1 MTVTINHVWG
11 ALAISAL
18 LATSPACAQKAYGPG
33 ASDTEI
39 KLGQSTPLSGP
50 ASAFGAGAG
59 RAVVG
64 YFEMLNEQ
72 GGINGRKI
80 NFTQLDNAYS
90 APKAVEQSRKLVEDI
105 GVLAEVGT
113 IGTAPNVAIQ
123 KYLNSKQVPQLFITA
138 GGRRF
143 NDPKNFPVDR
153 AALSGFRNRRPGHR
167 QIPPEEPSPT
177 PRSACCIRM
186 TITERTISGDCAP
199 GSATRPRRSSLEV
212 SYELADPT
220 IDSQI
225 VQLKAAGIDT
235 LVEQSSSKAA
245 AQSIRKVHEL
255 NWNPLH
261 IIGGST
267 ASVETILKPAGLDA
281 SKGLVTTQFLKQPGD
296 PAWANDDEVKAYKEF
311 LKKYAP
317 SVNPDDYSVLVA
329 YMNVHAVELVLKKCG
344 DQLTRENL
352 IRQATSLHGE
362 RLPMMLP
369 GVSISTKPDDYAAFK
384 TLRIAS
390 LRRSQLDICQAI
402 RCRPINIQTINP
414 SGARQLLR
422 RRRLTL
428 RERERQV
435 RESTIPTGT
444 TIGRRRKSLPK
455 LRYCRN
461 LYPSLPFD
469 CLAPT
474 YRVDSGI

>member
-1 MTVTINHVWG
+1 LNRTTNWIWG
-11 ALAISAL
+11 PLAMSAL
-18 LATSPACAQKAYGPG
+18 LAASPASAQKTYGPG

-64 YFEMLNEQ
+64 YFEMLNEK
-72 GGINGRKI
+72 GGIHGRKI
-80 NFTQLDNAYS
+80 SFTQLDNAYS
-90 APKAVEQSRKLVEDI
+90 APKAIEQSRKLIDDV

-143 NDPKNFPVDR
+143 NDPKTFPWTVPLYPDFETEGAVIAKYILKTKPDAKIGLLYQNDDYGKDYAKGLR
-153 AALSGFRNRRPGHR
+153 AGLGARAS
-167 QIPPEEPSPT
+167 QIV
-177 PRSACCIRM
+177 A
-186 TITERTISGDCAP
+186 
-199 GSATRPRRSSLEV
+199 EV
-212 SYELADPT
+212 SYEVADPT

-225 VQLKAAGIDT
+225 VQLKAAGADT
-235 LVEQSSSKAA
+235 LIEQSSAKAA

-255 NWNPLH
+255 NWTPLH

-267 ASVETILKPAGLDA
+267 ASVETVLKPAGLDA

-317 SVNPDDYSVLVA
+317 SANPDDYSVLVA
-329 YMNVHAVELVLKKCG
+329 YMNVHAITLALEKCG

-352 IRQATSLHGE
+352 IHQATSLNGE

-369 GVSISTKPDDYAAFK
+369 GVHISTSPNDYTPFK
-384 TLRIAS
+384 VLRIAIFDGTS
-390 LRRSQLDICQAI
+390 WGL
-402 RCRPINIQTINP
+402 
-414 SGARQLLR
+414 SGDPVSA
-422 RRRLTL
+422 
-428 RERERQV
+428 
-435 RESTIPTGT
+435 
-444 TIGRRRKSLPK
+444 
-455 LRYCRN
+455 
-461 LYPSLPFD
+461 D
-469 CLAPT
+469 
-474 YRVDSGI
+474 

>member
-1 MTVTINHVWG
+1 LTLSAIRICG
-11 ALAISAL
+11 PLAISAL
-18 LATSPACAQKAYGPG
+18 LATSAASAQKAYGPG

-64 YFEMLNEQ
+64 YFEMLNAQ

-80 NFTQLDNAYS
+80 AFTQLDNAYS
-90 APKAVEQSRKLVEDI
+90 APKAVEQSRKLVEDVGI
-105 GVLAEVGT
+105 LAEVGT
-113 IGTAPNVAIQ
+113 IGTVPNVAIQ

-143 NDPKNFPVDR
+143 NDPKTFRWTVPLYPDFETEGRVVAKYILKNKPDAKIGVFYQNDDFGKDYVRGLR
-153 AALSGFRNRRPGHR
+153 AGLGTKAE
-167 QIPPEEPSPT
+167 QIIAE
-177 PRSACCIRM
+177 A
-186 TITERTISGDCAP
+186 
-199 GSATRPRRSSLEV
+199 

-225 VQLKAAGIDT
+225 VKLKAAGIDT
-235 LVEQSSSKAA
+235 LIEQSAAKAA

-267 ASVETILKPAGLDA
+267 ASVETVLKPAGLEA
-281 SKGLVTTQFLKQPGD
+281 SIGLVTTQFLKQPSD
-296 PAWANDDEVKAYKEF
+296 PAWADDEEVKAYKDL
-311 LKKYAP
+311 LKTYA
-317 SVNPDDYSVLVA
+317 SSANPDDYSVLVA
-329 YMNVHAVELVLKKCG
+329 YMNVNALTLVLRKCG

-369 GVSISTKPDDYAAFK
+369 GITVNTTPDDYTPFK
-384 TLRIAS
+384 ALRIATFDGVS
-390 LRRSQLDICQAI
+390 WK
-402 RCRPINIQTINP
+402 
-414 SGARQLLR
+414 
-422 RRRLTL
+422 LTGDPL
-428 RERERQV
+428 
-435 RESTIPTGT
+435 TA
-444 TIGRRRKSLPK
+444 
-455 LRYCRN
+455 
-461 LYPSLPFD
+461 D
-469 CLAPT
+469 
-474 YRVDSGI
+474 

>member
-1 MTVTINHVWG
+1 LTLSAIRICG

-18 LATSPACAQKAYGPG
+18 LATSAASAQKAYGPG

-64 YFEMLNEQ
+64 YFDMLNAQ

-80 NFTQLDNAYS
+80 VFTQLDNAYS
-90 APKAVEQSRKLVEDI
+90 APKAVEQSRKLVEDVGI
-105 GVLAEVGT
+105 LAEVGT
-113 IGTAPNVAIQ
+113 IGTVPNVAIQ

-143 NDPKNFPVDR
+143 NDPKTFRWTVPLYPDFETEGRVVAKYILKNKPDAKIGVFYQNDDFGKDYVRGLR
-153 AALSGFRNRRPGHR
+153 AGLGTKAG
-167 QIPPEEPSPT
+167 QIIAE
-177 PRSACCIRM
+177 A
-186 TITERTISGDCAP
+186 
-199 GSATRPRRSSLEV
+199 

-225 VQLKAAGIDT
+225 VQLKAAGVDT
-235 LVEQSSSKAA
+235 LIEQSAAKAA

-267 ASVETILKPAGLDA
+267 ASVETVLKPAGLEA
-281 SKGLVTTQFLKQPGD
+281 SIGLVTTQFLKQPGD
-296 PAWANDDEVKAYKEF
+296 PAWADDEEVKVYKDL
-311 LKKYAP
+311 LKTYA
-317 SVNPDDYSVLVA
+317 SSANPDDYSVLVA
-329 YMNVHAVELVLKKCG
+329 YMNVNALTLVLRKCG

-369 GVSISTKPDDYAAFK
+369 GITVSTTPDDYTPFRA
-384 TLRIAS
+384 LRIATF
-390 LRRSQLDICQAI
+390 D
-402 RCRPINIQTINP
+402 
-414 SGARQLLR
+414 GASWK
-422 RRRLTL
+422 LTGDPL
-428 RERERQV
+428 
-435 RESTIPTGT
+435 TA
-444 TIGRRRKSLPK
+444 
-455 LRYCRN
+455 
-461 LYPSLPFD
+461 D
-469 CLAPT
+469 
-474 YRVDSGI
+474 

>member
-1 MTVTINHVWG
+1 MTSIINSVWAAA
-11 ALAISAL
+11 ALSVV
-18 LATSPACAQKAYGPG
+18 LAAPAYAQKAYGPG

-64 YFEMLNEQ
+64 YFEMLNAL

-80 NFTQLDNAYS
+80 SFTQLDNAYS
-90 APKAVEQSRKLVEDI
+90 APKAVEQSRKLVEDV

-143 NDPKNFPVDR
+143 NDPKNFPWTVPLYPD
-153 AALSGFRNRRPGHR
+153 F
-167 QIPPEEPSPT
+167 E
-177 PRSACCIRM
+177 
-186 TITERTISGDCAP
+186 TEGRVIAKYIAT
-199 GSATRPRRSSLEV
+199 TRPDARIGVLYQNDDYGRDYVKGLRAGLGAKATQIVAEA

-235 LVEQSSSKAA
+235 LIEQSSSKAA
-245 AQSIRKVHEL
+245 AQSIRKVYEL
-255 NWNPLH
+255 NWRPLH
-261 IIGGST
+261 VIGGST
-267 ASVETILKPAGLDA
+267 ASVETILKPAGLEA

-296 PAWANDDEVKAYKEF
+296 PALANDDEVKAYKDF

-317 SVNPDDYSVLVA
+317 SANPDDYSVLVA
-329 YMNVHAVELVLKKCG
+329 YMNVHAVTLALKKCG
-344 DQLTRENL
+344 DQLTRDNL

-369 GVSISTKPDDYAAFK
+369 GVSISAKPDDYAPFK
-384 TLRIAS
+384 ALRMAIFNGASWTLTGE
-390 LRRSQLDICQAI
+390 
-402 RCRPINIQTINP
+402 PI
-414 SGARQLLR
+414 SA
-422 RRRLTL
+422 
-428 RERERQV
+428 E
-435 RESTIPTGT
+435 
-444 TIGRRRKSLPK
+444 
-455 LRYCRN
+455 
-461 LYPSLPFD
+461 
-469 CLAPT
+469 
-474 YRVDSGI
+474 

>member
-1 MTVTINHVWG
+1 M
-11 ALAISAL
+11 SC
-18 LATSPACAQKAYGPG
+18 ATSPRPPLWAQKAYGPG
-33 ASDTEI
+33 VSDTEI

-64 YFEMLNEQ
+64 YFEMLNEK

-90 APKAVEQSRKLVEDI
+90 APKAIEQSRKLVEDV

-113 IGTAPNVAIQ
+113 IGTVPNVAIQ
-123 KYLNSKQVPQLFITA
+123 KYLELQTRCRSCSSRREGVASTIPKTFPWTVPLYPDFETE
-138 GGRRF
+138 GRGRRQVHPEDHAGRQDRRASYQ
-143 NDPKNFPVDR
+143 NDDFGKDYVKGLR
-153 AALSGFRNRRPGHR
+153 AGLGAKAS
-167 QIPPEEPSPT
+167 QIV
-177 PRSACCIRM
+177 A
-186 TITERTISGDCAP
+186 
-199 GSATRPRRSSLEV
+199 EV

-220 IDSQI
+220 INSQI

-235 LVEQSSSKAA
+235 LIEQSAAKAA

-267 ASVETILKPAGLDA
+267 ASVETVLKPAGLEA

-296 PAWANDDEVKAYKEF
+296 PAWANDEEIKAYKDF

-317 SVNPDDYSVLVA
+317 SANPDDYSVLVA
-329 YMNVHAVELVLKKCG
+329 YMNVHAVTLALKKCG
-344 DQLTRENL
+344 DHLTRENL

-369 GVSISTKPDDYAAFK
+369 GISISTKPDDYAAFK
-384 TLRIAS
+384 TLRIAVFDGTS
-390 LRRSQLDICQAI
+390 WTL
-402 RCRPINIQTINP
+402 
-414 SGARQLLR
+414 SGDPMSA
-422 RRRLTL
+422 
-428 RERERQV
+428 
-435 RESTIPTGT
+435 
-444 TIGRRRKSLPK
+444 
-455 LRYCRN
+455 
-461 LYPSLPFD
+461 D
-469 CLAPT
+469 
-474 YRVDSGI
+474 

>member
-1 MTVTINHVWG
+1 LNRTTNWIWG
-11 ALAISAL
+11 PLAMSAL
-18 LATSPACAQKAYGPG
+18 LAASPASAQKTYGPG

-64 YFEMLNEQ
+64 YFEMLNEK

-80 NFTQLDNAYS
+80 SFTQLDNAYS
-90 APKAVEQSRKLVEDI
+90 APKAIEQSRKLIDDV

-143 NDPKNFPVDR
+143 NDPKTFPWTVPLYPDFETEGAVIAKYILKTKPDAKIGLLYQNDDYGKDYAKGLR
-153 AALSGFRNRRPGHR
+153 AGLGAKAS
-167 QIPPEEPSPT
+167 QIV
-177 PRSACCIRM
+177 A
-186 TITERTISGDCAP
+186 
-199 GSATRPRRSSLEV
+199 EV
-212 SYELADPT
+212 SYEVADPT

-225 VQLKAAGIDT
+225 VQLKAAGADT
-235 LVEQSSSKAA
+235 LIEQSSAKAA

-255 NWNPLH
+255 NWTPLH

-267 ASVETILKPAGLDA
+267 ASVETVLKPAGLDA

-317 SVNPDDYSVLVA
+317 SANPDDYSVLVA
-329 YMNVHAVELVLKKCG
+329 YMNVHAITLALEKCG

-352 IRQATSLHGE
+352 IHQATSLNGE

-369 GVSISTKPDDYAAFK
+369 GVHISTSRNDYTPFK
-384 TLRIAS
+384 VLRIAIFDGTS
-390 LRRSQLDICQAI
+390 WGL
-402 RCRPINIQTINP
+402 
-414 SGARQLLR
+414 SGDPVSA
-422 RRRLTL
+422 
-428 RERERQV
+428 
-435 RESTIPTGT
+435 
-444 TIGRRRKSLPK
+444 
-455 LRYCRN
+455 
-461 LYPSLPFD
+461 D
-469 CLAPT
+469 
-474 YRVDSGI
+474 

>member
-1 MTVTINHVWG
+1 MEETILTWTIHRIWPAV
-11 ALAISAL
+11 AISAL
-18 LATSPACAQKAYGPG
+18 LAASPAYAQHAYSPG

-64 YFEMLNEQ
+64 YFEMLNAQ

-80 NFTQLDNAYS
+80 SFTQLDNAYS
-90 APKAVEQSRKLVEDI
+90 APKAVEQSRKLIEDV

-143 NDPKNFPVDR
+143 NDPKAFPWTVPLYPDFETEGRVVAKYIAKAKPDAKIGVLYQNDDYGKDYLKGLR
-153 AALSGFRNRRPGHR
+153 AGLGEKAA
-167 QIPPEEPSPT
+167 QI
-177 PRSACCIRM
+177 
-186 TITERTISGDCAP
+186 
-199 GSATRPRRSSLEV
+199 ATAV

-235 LVEQSSSKAA
+235 LIEQSSSKAA
-245 AQSIRKVHEL
+245 AQSIRKVYEL
-255 NWNPLH
+255 KWRPLH
-261 IIGGST
+261 VIGGST
-267 ASVETILKPAGLDA
+267 ASVETILKPAGLEA

-296 PAWANDDEVKAYKEF
+296 PAWVDDEEVKAYKSF

-317 SVNPDDYSVLVA
+317 SANPDDYSVLVA
-329 YMNVHAVELVLKKCG
+329 YMNVHAVTLALKKCG
-344 DQLTRENL
+344 DQLTRDNL

-369 GVSISTKPDDYAAFK
+369 GISISMHPDDYTPFK
-384 TLRIAS
+384 TLRIAIFDGES
-390 LRRSQLDICQAI
+390 W
-402 RCRPINIQTINP
+402 
-414 SGARQLLR
+414 
-422 RRRLTL
+422 TL
-428 RERERQV
+428 AGDPLSAE
-435 RESTIPTGT
+435 
-444 TIGRRRKSLPK
+444 
-455 LRYCRN
+455 
-461 LYPSLPFD
+461 
-469 CLAPT
+469 
-474 YRVDSGI
+474 